1 LSIRGLAYAATA
13 IMLIA
18 PLSLT
23 QPGFQ
28 MSFAAVGALVAGYKA
43 FRGRLAASHRGA
55 GIIGRVALYA
65 LGICLTTIICT
76 LATAPYTM
84 FHFNR
89 FAVYSVA
96 ANIVAVP
103 ITGFWVMPW
112 AMISCAL
119 MPFGLEGGSLAAMG
133 WGVEAIAG
141 IARAVTS
148 WPGAVVLVPAM
159 PPPGLLLVTA

>member
-1 LSIRGLAYAATA
+1 SGATVSSRRSFIMTALVLLAVLVDRRALSIRGLAYAATA

-28 MSFAAVGALVAGYKA
+28 MSFAAVGALVAFYEA
-43 FRGRLAASHRGA
+43 FRGRLAAWHRGA

-76 LATAPYTM
+76 LATAPYTI

-89 FAVYSVA
+89 FAV
-96 ANIVAVP
+96 
-103 ITGFWVMPW
+103 
-112 AMISCAL
+112 
-119 MPFGLEGGSLAAMG
+119 
-133 WGVEAIAG
+133 
-141 IARAVTS
+141 
-148 WPGAVVLVPAM
+148 
-159 PPPGLLLVTA
+159 